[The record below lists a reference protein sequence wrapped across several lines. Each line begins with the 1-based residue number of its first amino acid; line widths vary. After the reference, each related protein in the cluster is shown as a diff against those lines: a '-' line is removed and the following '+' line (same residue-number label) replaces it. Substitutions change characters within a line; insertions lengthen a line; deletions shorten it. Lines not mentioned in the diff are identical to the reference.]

1 MPGRHVFREIKVIG
15 DNVALRIEV
24 DNALAEGYGLWD
36 EIGLPALPIEERCIA
51 SNESI
56 SAYYGENAASLA
68 VACQCFWIYR
78 RLHSMASEHPVNATL
93 LGDYFFSVFSKNL
106 IPLDSVALNGE
117 FARFLACD
125 TARPAKI
132 DGYLEFVRNLPN
144 IVG

>member
-1 MPGRHVFREIKVIG
+1 MIRGSAE
-15 DNVALRIEV
+15 ALRDEV
-24 DNALAEGYGLWD
+24 GSALTEGYGLWD
-36 EIGLPALPIEERCIA
+36 EIGLPALPLSERYVA
-51 SNESI
+51 SNESL
-56 SAYYGENAASLA
+56 SVYRGENAVSLA